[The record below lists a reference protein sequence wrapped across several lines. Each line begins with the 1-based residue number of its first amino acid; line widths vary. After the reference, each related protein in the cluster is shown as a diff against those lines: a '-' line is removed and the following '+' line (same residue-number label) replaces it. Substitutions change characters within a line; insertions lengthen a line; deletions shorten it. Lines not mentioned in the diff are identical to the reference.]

1 MDLLGSSQPTAQCP
15 FGGQLGEHH
24 GTTVPGSL
32 LSHLHMEKLRHVG
45 SLSHPIPPY
54 LTPSHPVPSHPT
66 ISMWPFKLPSQAGK
80 ARLADPQGWG
90 KKGSWGWDFH

>member
-45 SLSHPIPPY
+45 SLSHPIPPH
-54 LTPSHPVPSHPT
+54 LTPSHPVPPHSIHVA
-66 ISMWPFKLPSQAGK
+66 IQA
-80 ARLADPQGWG
+80 PIPGWE
-90 KKGSWGWDFH
+90 GSAG